1 VPRQSSA
8 SYFGPPSP
16 TARVISRIDE
26 TDPRDQQRNLQ
37 DSHSQAVLNATA
49 RALARVLGRQSA
61 HDFLQAQIAHA
72 RGDAHDCRTW
82 PTDDQRCAV
91 CGRAV
96 SGLRGRP

>member
-1 VPRQSSA
+1 
-8 SYFGPPSP
+8 
-16 TARVISRIDE
+16 
-26 TDPRDQQRNLQ
+26 
-37 DSHSQAVLNATA
+37 
-49 RALARVLGRQSA
+49 VLGRQSA